1 MSRTRKD
8 CHADFDHERRPRLQ
22 GDLGARRGLRPHRAV
37 AQCRLPV
44 RRGLQVPGGGR
55 AEGHDQ
61 EPAAEPGGRHQSHGP
76 GGRGPRRQCCFGD
89 ALRHLGDGRELDGDL
104 RLWDRRGHR
113 ADRMSQ
119 AADGRTDLVRA
130 CLREP
135 VSRTPVWFMRQAGRA
150 LPEYRAARGAGS
162 ILSAFADAAL
172 SAELTLQ
179 PVRRYGV
186 DAAILFSD
194 IVVPLHAIG
203 FGVDVEPGRGPVM
216 AEPFRSEADLG
227 RLRPFE
233 PATDAPY
240 VAETVGLVRRELEG
254 SGVALIGF
262 AGAPFTVASYAVEGG
277 PSRTFAK
284 VKSLMH
290 GDPDL
295 WQQLTE
301 RLAAM
306 AVASLRSQIEAGA
319 QAVQLFDSWAGSLA
333 PGEYARF
340 ALPATRAV
348 LAGIADLGVPTILFG
363 VGTGELLALMG
374 SAGSDVVGVDWRVPL
389 DEARR
394 RVGAGHA
401 LQGNLD
407 PALCL
412 APWPVVAEASRAVLA
427 AAADGSGTG
436 HVFNLGHGVLPET
449 DPGVLAAVVE
459 LVHAETAQA

>member
-1 MSRTRKD
+1 
-8 CHADFDHERRPRLQ
+8 
-22 GDLGARRGLRPHRAV
+22 V
-37 AQCRLPV
+37 
-44 RRGLQVPGGGR
+44 
-55 AEGHDQ
+55 
-61 EPAAEPGGRHQSHGP
+61 
-76 GGRGPRRQCCFGD
+76 
-89 ALRHLGDGRELDGDL
+89 
-104 RLWDRRGHR
+104 
-113 ADRMSQ
+113 SQ
-119 AADGRTDLVRA
+119 AADARTDLVSA

-150 LPEYRAARGAGS
+150 LPEYRAARGSGS
-162 ILSAFADAAL
+162 ILSAIGDAAL

-203 FGVDVEPGRGPVM
+203 FGVDVEQGRGPVV
-216 AEPFRSEADLG
+216 AEPFRGEADLA

-240 VAETVGLVRRELEG
+240 VTETVRQVRRELAG

-284 VKSLMH
+284 VKALMH
-290 GDPDL
+290 GDPEL
-295 WQQLTE
+295 WHQLTE

-306 AVASLRSQIEAGA
+306 AVASLRAQIEAGA

-340 ALPATRAV
+340 ALPSTRAV

-394 RVGAGHA
+394 RVGSGRA

-412 APWPVVAEASRAVLA
+412 APWPVVADASRAVLA
-427 AAADGSGTG
+427 AAADGTGTG
-436 HVFNLGHGVLPET
+436 HVFNLGHGVLPES
-449 DPGVLAAVVE
+449 DPGILAAVVE
-459 LVHAETAQA
+459 LVHAETARA